1 MGPVLVNKRPSK
13 GKVDGRTMLE
23 KAQER
28 KMIANLEKAKCKSKS
43 TNSFVALCTSDVIR
57 ISRDVGIS
65 LGPGIE
71 SANGY
76 VDEILNSI
84 DVRSNTFGESCP
96 SCHTTDDSGARV
108 SQKNGDVKG
117 GVAPSTPTD
126 QTIIPQ
132 VDGDDRDRGQWTQ
145 VVDKKESKS
154 RRPNERGI
162 LEC

>member
-84 DVRSNTFGESCP
+84 DLRSNTFRESCP

-108 SQKNGDVKG
+108 SKKMVMSR
-117 GVAPSTPTD
+117 GVLLLPHQLAKLSYLRLMGMIEIEGSGP
-126 QTIIPQ
+126 
-132 VDGDDRDRGQWTQ
+132 
-145 VVDKKESKS
+145 K
-154 RRPNERGI
+154 
-162 LEC
+162 